1 MDKSRLIMQN
11 YWKTIRPVLFFLL
24 VAAVVAP
31 VQAQQTNT
39 KTKQSDKLYDKG
51 EQLIAPN
58 VIIRN
63 AETINTE
70 FLEFSPAFYQN
81 GIVYVTSRRKSGA
94 IDKNTGGTF
103 FDLYYSDLDRKGFPM
118 KPQEFSV
125 NMNSTMHEGP
135 VTFNRKG
142 DIVYFTRNNQENG
155 LQKADS
161 KGVTRLKIYEAN
173 KGEFDWENIRELPF
187 NNDEYSCM
195 HPSLS
200 PDGRR
205 LYFSSDMPGGYGGFD
220 LFFVEKRGE
229 SWSMPINMGPEI
241 NSAANE
247 VFPYIHES
255 GVLFF
260 SSNGHNTRGGLDIF
274 MVNISTQTW
283 GRVVNLGLP
292 FNSPHDD
299 LGFILDADGNFG
311 YFTSSRSGGVG
322 QDDIYYFD
330 LPEGMEGINTGI
342 ELATQFIVYE
352 EKSGQRIPGAAIRVL
367 ERSSD
372 GMIKENEFYD
382 IQLEPSATNP
392 DELIIK
398 LKQKNPYEMGNPVL
412 YTDANGEGIYRLKT
426 DKNYFIFVTKDGFQS
441 KEQSYATVGEAG
453 SQVVRIPL
461 TSTDCTIV
469 QGTVTV
475 ENYNTPVPN
484 ASVRIYNNTTRE
496 ENALRANSD
505 GKFEY
510 CLPSGYEYTIYAEK
524 EGFTRGI
531 DRISTVE
538 PATTESHSIKL
549 NLMLNPLAENI
560 MREPIKKGTIIV
572 LENIY
577 YDFNKSAI
585 RTGEA
590 RELDALVKLMQQ
602 FPSMEIEL
610 TAHTDSRG
618 SADYNMDLSTKRAE
632 SAKDYLVEKG
642 ITANRIKAYGLGES
656 KLRNNC
662 KDGVDCSEQEHQYNR
677 RTEVRISNIEEDVNV
692 KYKSRLPDG
701 GQ

>member
-1 MDKSRLIMQN
+1 MQN
-11 YWKTIRPVLFFLL
+11 HWKTIRPTLFLL
-24 VAAVVAP
+24 LFAAVASP
-31 VQAQQTNT
+31 IQGQQTTT

-58 VIIRN
+58 VVIRN

-70 FLEFSPAFYQN
+70 NLEFSPAFYQN

-103 FDLYYSDLDRKGFPM
+103 FDLFYSDLDRKGFPM

-142 DIVYFTRNNQENG
+142 DLVYFTRNNQENG
-155 LQKADS
+155 VQKADS
-161 KGVTRLKIYEAN
+161 KGVTRLKIYEAH
-173 KGEFDWENIRELPF
+173 KGEFDWENIQELPF

-220 LFFVEKRGE
+220 LYFVEKRGE
-229 SWSMPINMGPEI
+229 SWAMPINMGPEI
-241 NSAANE
+241 NSPSNE
-247 VFPYIHES
+247 VFPYVHES

-260 SSNGHNTRGGLDIF
+260 SSNGHNSRGGLDIF
-274 MVNISTQTW
+274 MVNISTQNW
-283 GRVVNLGLP
+283 GRVVNLGVP
-292 FNSPHDD
+292 FSSPHDD
-299 LGFILDADGNFG
+299 LGFILDADGEFG
-311 YFTSSRSGGVG
+311 YFTSNRSGGIG

-342 ELATQFIVYE
+342 ELATQFIVYD

-367 ERSSD
+367 ERSAD
-372 GMIKENEFYD
+372 GLIKENEYYD
-382 IQLEPSATNP
+382 IELEPSPSNP
-392 DELIIK
+392 EELIIK
-398 LKQKNPYEMGNPVL
+398 LKQKAPYEMGNPVL
-412 YTDANGEGIYRLKT
+412 YSDANGEGIYRLKT
-426 DKNYFIFVTKDGFQS
+426 DKNYLVFVTKDGYKS
-441 KEQSYATVGEAG
+441 NEQSYTTIGEAG

-461 TSTDCTIV
+461 SSMDCTMLM
-469 QGTVTV
+469 GTVTV
-475 ENYNTPVPN
+475 ENFNTPVSN
-484 ASVRIYNNTTRE
+484 ATVRIFNNSTRE
-496 ENALRANSD
+496 EESLRANSE
-505 GKFEY
+505 GRFEY
-510 CLPSGYEYTIYAEK
+510 CLPTGYEFTIYAEK

-538 PATTESHSIKL
+538 PNNTESQSMNI
-549 NLMLNPLAENI
+549 NLLLNPLADNI
-560 MREPIKKGTIIV
+560 MREPIKTGTVIV

-590 RELDALVKLMQQ
+590 RELDALAKLMQQ

-610 TAHTDSRG
+610 IAHTDSRG
-618 SADYNMDLSTKRAE
+618 SDEYNMDLSEKRAE

-642 ITANRIKAYGLGES
+642 ITPNRIKAYGMGES

-662 KDGVDCSEQEHQYNR
+662 KDDVDCSEQEHQYNR
-677 RTEVRISNIEEDVNV
+677 RTEVRVAKIDEEVKV
-692 KYKSRLPDG
+692 KYKNGAPEG

>member
-1 MDKSRLIMQN
+1 MNK
-11 YWKTIRPVLFFLL
+11 YWNILRPLALL
-24 VAAVVAP
+24 LALACFSAP
-31 VQAQQTNT
+31 APAQQTTT

-51 EQLIAPN
+51 EILVAPN

-63 AETINTE
+63 ADPINTE
-70 FLEFSPAFYQN
+70 NLEFSPAFYQN
-81 GIVYVTSRRKSGA
+81 GIVYVTSRRKGGA
-94 IDKNTGGTF
+94 VDKKIGETF
-103 FDLYYSDLDRKGFPM
+103 FELYYSDLDRKGFPM

-142 DIVYFTRNNQENG
+142 DVVYFTRNNEENG
-155 LQKADS
+155 VQKADS
-161 KGVTRLKIYEAN
+161 KGVTRLKVYEGH
-173 KGEFDWENIRELPF
+173 KGEFDWEDVKELPF
-187 NNDEYSCM
+187 NNDEFSTM

-220 LFFVEKRGE
+220 LYFVEKRGE
-229 SWSMPINMGPEI
+229 SWSIPINMGPDI
-241 NSAANE
+241 NSQLNE

-260 SSNGHNTRGGLDIF
+260 SSNGHNSRGGLDIF

-283 GRVVNLGLP
+283 GRVVNLGIP

-299 LGFILDADGNFG
+299 LGFILDGDGEFG
-311 YFTSSRSGGVG
+311 YFTSSRSGGKG
-322 QDDIYYFD
+322 KDDIYYFE

-342 ELATQFIVYE
+342 ELATQFIVYN
-352 EKSGQRIPGAAIRVL
+352 EKGGQRIPGAAIRVL
-367 ERSSD
+367 ERSTD
-372 GMIKENEFYD
+372 GLIKENEFYD
-382 IQLEPSATNP
+382 IQLEPSPTNP

-412 YTDANGEGIYRLKT
+412 YTDDNGEGIYRLKT
-426 DKNYFIFVTKDGFQS
+426 DKNYFIFVTKEGFKS
-441 KEQSYATVGEAG
+441 SEKTYTTVGEAG

-461 TSTDCTIV
+461 SSTDCTVVNGIV
-469 QGTVTV
+469 TI

-484 ASVRIYNNTTRE
+484 ATVRIYNNSTRE
-496 ENALRANSD
+496 ESSLRANSD
-505 GKFEY
+505 GEFEY
-510 CLPSGYEYTIYAEK
+510 CLPSGYEYTVYAEK

-531 DRISTVE
+531 NRISTVDLA
-538 PATTESHSIKL
+538 PAQAQKL
-549 NLMLNPLAENI
+549 NINLLLNPLAENI
-560 MREPIKKGTIIV
+560 MREPIKAGTIIV
-572 LENIY
+572 LENLY

-602 FPSMEIEL
+602 FPSMQIEL

-618 SADYNMDLSTKRAE
+618 SEDYNQELSEKRAL
-632 SAKDYLVEKG
+632 SAREYLVEKG
-642 ITANRIKAYGLGES
+642 IQGARIKAFGMGES

-662 KDGVDCSEQEHQYNR
+662 KDDVPCSEQEHQYNR
-677 RTEVRISNIEEDVNV
+677 RTEVRVSKIEEPVTV
-692 KYKSRLPDG
+692 KYKSKEGDN
-701 GQ
+701 

>member
-1 MDKSRLIMQN
+1 MKN
-11 YWKTIRPVLFFLL
+11 HWKTIMQVLFALLL
-24 VAAVVAP
+24 VAVAVPA
-31 VQAQQTNT
+31 QAQQKNT

-51 EQLIAPN
+51 NKLIAPN
-58 VIIRN
+58 VVLRN
-63 AETINTE
+63 ADPINTE
-70 FLEFSPAFYQN
+70 NLEFSPTFYQN

-103 FDLYYSDLDRKGFPM
+103 FDLFYSDLDREGFPM

-135 VTFNRKG
+135 VTFNRRG
-142 DIVYFTRNNQENG
+142 DMVYFTRNNQENG
-155 LQKADS
+155 VQKADS
-161 KGVTRLKIYEAN
+161 KGVTRLKIYAAH
-173 KGEFDWENIRELPF
+173 KGEFDWEDIEELSF

-200 PDGRR
+200 PEGRR

-220 LFFVEKRGE
+220 LYFVEKRGE
-229 SWSMPINMGPEI
+229 SWSMPINMGAEI
-241 NSAANE
+241 NSPANE

-283 GRVVNLGLP
+283 GRVVNLGIP

-299 LGFILDADGNFG
+299 LGFIMDTEGEYG
-311 YFTSSRSGGVG
+311 YFTSSRSGGIG
-322 QDDIYYFD
+322 KDDIYYFD

-342 ELATQFIVYE
+342 ELATQLIVYDE
-352 EKSGQRIPGAAIRVL
+352 QTGQRVPGAAIRVL

-372 GMIKENEFYD
+372 GLIKENAYYD
-382 IQLEPSATNP
+382 IQLMPTATNP
-392 DELIIK
+392 DELTIK
-398 LKQKNPYEMGNPVL
+398 LKQKNPYDMGTPVL

-426 DKNYFIFVTKDGFQS
+426 DKNYFIFVTKDGYQS
-441 KEQSYATVGEAG
+441 SEKTYTTVGEAG
-453 SQVVRIPL
+453 DQVVRIPL
-461 TSTDCTIV
+461 SSMDCTLV
-469 QGTVTV
+469 QGSVTV
-475 ENYNTPVPN
+475 ENFNTAVPN
-484 ASVRIYNNTTRE
+484 ATVRIYNNATRDE
-496 ENALRANSD
+496 KTIRANSE

-510 CLPSGYEYTIYAEK
+510 CLPTGYEYTIYAEK
-524 EGFTRGI
+524 EGYTRGI
-531 DRISTVE
+531 DRISTQE
-538 PATTESHSIKL
+538 AHATESHSIQL
-549 NLMLNPLAENI
+549 NLALNPLVDNI
-560 MREPIKKGTIIV
+560 IREPIKTGTVIV

-590 RELDALVKLMQQ
+590 RELDALAKLMHQ

-610 TAHTDSRG
+610 IAHTDSRG
-618 SADYNMDLSTKRAE
+618 SDEYNMDLSRKRAE

-642 ITANRIKAYGLGES
+642 IVSKRIKAYGLGES

-662 KDGVDCSEQEHQYNR
+662 KDGVDCSEMEHQHNR
-677 RTEVRISNIEEDVNV
+677 RTEVRISNIKEEV
-692 KYKSRLPDG
+692 KVQYKNGVPEEG
-701 GQ
+701 GN